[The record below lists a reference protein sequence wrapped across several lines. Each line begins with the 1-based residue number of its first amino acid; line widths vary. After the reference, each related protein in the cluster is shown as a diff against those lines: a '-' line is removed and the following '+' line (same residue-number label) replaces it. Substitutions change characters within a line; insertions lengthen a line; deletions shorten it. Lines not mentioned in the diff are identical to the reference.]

1 MMVNKMS
8 NSKLKIL
15 FLTNIPSPYRVH
27 FFNELGRM
35 CELTVLYQKGTSSER
50 NSKWIAKSE
59 NIYKSVFL
67 KGNSTGVDNA
77 FCPGVIKYLNRGYDA
92 IIICGNASP
101 TEVLA
106 IEWCRLIKVPYYME
120 ADGAF
125 VKEGN
130 GFKEKLKMHLISG
143 GSLFFST
150 CSEHDKYYLHYG
162 AKPENIRRY
171 KFSSLLERDIIP
183 SPVSEDEKKS
193 LRAELGMHEE
203 KIVLAVGQ
211 FIHRKGFDVLLDA
224 AVMFKENI
232 GVYIVGDKPTNEY
245 TAKVKAHNLTNV
257 HFEGFKSKEEL
268 KKYYMAANLFVLPT
282 REDIWGLV
290 VNEAMA
296 YGLPV
301 VTTDRCNAGLE
312 LIKNGE
318 NGFIV
323 KTENSEELSKKICL
337 ALGDYAAMGE
347 KALKDIRK
355 YTIEEMAADHIR
367 ILQESCNG

>member
-1 MMVNKMS
+1 
-8 NSKLKIL
+8 
-15 FLTNIPSPYRVH
+15 
-27 FFNELGRM
+27 
-35 CELTVLYQKGTSSER
+35 
-50 NSKWIAKSE
+50 
-59 NIYKSVFL
+59 
-67 KGNSTGVDNA
+67 
-77 FCPGVIKYLNRGYDA
+77 
-92 IIICGNASP
+92 
-101 TEVLA
+101 
-106 IEWCRLIKVPYYME
+106 
-120 ADGAF
+120 
-125 VKEGN
+125 
-130 GFKEKLKMHLISG
+130 
-143 GSLFFST
+143 
-150 CSEHDKYYLHYG
+150 
-162 AKPENIRRY
+162 
-171 KFSSLLERDIIP
+171 
-183 SPVSEDEKKS
+183 
-193 LRAELGMHEE
+193 MHEE